1 MADQKRTIVFT
12 VAGRTYRVV
21 TSASEAEIQQLA
33 GIVDERMRAIA
44 GGRQPGMEALVL
56 AAVSLAHDAQAQKAR
71 ADELAQGAR
80 KVMGR
85 MLERIDTALA
95 ATPTQTGGPEDGT

>member
-1 MADQKRTIVFT
+1 MADQKRTILFSI
-12 VAGRTYRVV
+12 AGHTYRVV

-33 GIVDERMRAIA
+33 AIVDERMRAIA

-56 AAVSLAHDAQAQKAR
+56 AAVSLAHDAEAQKAR
-71 ADELAQGAR
+71 ADEIALGAR

-85 MLERIDTALA
+85 MLERIDTALEA
-95 ATPTQTGGPEDGT
+95 SPAQPPGPDDGT